1 VTAEAVIMNKSA
13 VAMAA
18 DSAVTISG
26 GRRGVKT
33 YDTVNKLFELVKGA
47 PVGVMIYANA
57 ELAGMPWETIIKCY
71 RQDRQGL
78 TLDRL
83 EAYAEDFAN
92 FVNSPESIVG
102 REHEEFSVVAHAF
115 STLVLVFE
123 GVEREIE
130 NCFTATGKLVK
141 ARLKTVLDNAIE
153 SAEQSI
159 GKIDE
164 APWASSLPPA
174 RLRRV
179 YGAAVESLVD
189 EMFSEFALSPSQ
201 RKKLANIALESNRRL
216 QAGVSPSGLVVSG
229 FGEKD
234 YFPKLM
240 ATTVYGKALGV
251 LQIEPFELKEVSLV
265 ESGVIETFAQDEM
278 AWNFLLG
285 INFEVRNTI
294 MSFWS
299 DWVTE
304 IKESIKEAVSSKIS
318 NIPEEQLAEVA
329 TIARQITHDKFHE
342 FLDRMNDRQ
351 LNLYIQPI
359 LQSVGLLPKDE
370 LGVLAES
377 LVNLTSLKQRMSI
390 HDAQTVG
397 GAIDVALI
405 SKGDGFVWLKR
416 KHYFSRDLNP
426 AWHLTHH
433 GKVVSMG
440 D

>member
-1 VTAEAVIMNKSA
+1 MNKSA

-78 TLDRL
+78 TFDNL
-83 EAYAEDFAN
+83 EAYAEDFTN
-92 FVNSPESIVG
+92 FISSPDSILG

-115 STLVLVFE
+115 STLVVVFE
-123 GVEREIE
+123 SVERKLES
-130 NCFTATGKLVK
+130 CFTATGKLVK
-141 ARLKTVLDNAIE
+141 TRLKAALDGAIE
-153 SAEQSI
+153 SAEQSVK
-159 GKIDE
+159 KIDE
-164 APWASSLPPA
+164 APWAEKLPTIK
-174 RLRRV
+174 LRRT
-179 YGAAVESLVD
+179 YGSAVEKLVD
-189 EMFSEFALSPSQ
+189 EMFTEFRISPAQ

-216 QAGVSPSGLVVSG
+216 QSNLSPSGLVVSG
-229 FGEKD
+229 FGERD

-240 ATTVYGKALGV
+240 ATTAYGKAMGV
-251 LQIEPFELKEVSLV
+251 LQIEPFQMQDVTLHGP
-265 ESGVIETFAQDEM
+265 GVIETFAQDEM
-278 AWNFLLG
+278 AWNFLMG
-285 INFEVRNTI
+285 INFDVRDTI
-294 MSFWS
+294 MSFWH
-299 DWVTE
+299 DWVHN
-304 IKESIKEAVSSKIS
+304 IKESIEEAISSKIS
-318 NIPEEQLAEVA
+318 DIPEEHLTEVA
-329 TIARQITHDKFHE
+329 AIAENITRDKFFE

-351 LNLYIQPI
+351 ANLYIQPV

-433 GKVVSMG
+433 GKINTQG
-440 D
+440 E